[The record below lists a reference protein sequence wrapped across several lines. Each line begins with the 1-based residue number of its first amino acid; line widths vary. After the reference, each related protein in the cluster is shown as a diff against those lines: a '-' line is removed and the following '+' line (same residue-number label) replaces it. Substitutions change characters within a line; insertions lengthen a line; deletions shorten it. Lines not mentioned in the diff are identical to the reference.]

1 MDAFRIWLGRTLV
14 VARASHVI
22 HYTLGIACA
31 PPTTTIIRSGFAY
44 FTILTDGE
52 GKKGT
57 DCLLGTLYFHVT
69 RSSKNIGSSLI
80 ATRIW
85 LVVSRSRTVTV

>member
-1 MDAFRIWLGRTLV
+1 MVGAYPRGRPRVPCHSLYPWDCL
-14 VARASHVI
+14 RS
-22 HYTLGIACA
+22 L
-31 PPTTTIIRSGFAY
+31 TTIIVRYGFAH
-44 FTILTDGE
+44 FTILNDGE

-69 RSSKNIGSSLI
+69 RSSKNMGSSLI